1 MDKQVKQPAETKA
14 FGWRPQRCDR
24 VALIFQGGGALGA
37 YQAGVYQGLHEAG
50 IHPNWIAGISI
61 GAINAS
67 IMAGNVPGERL
78 EALRSF
84 WNKVTVHLPVDLLME
99 DRRETNPF
107 YRSVSSWWVST
118 FGVPGFFSPWQI
130 PAWFQTRGSAG
141 ATSIYDTGQ
150 LRQTLLDH
158 VDFDRINHGPVR
170 LSLGAVNVR
179 TGNFAFFDNKDIKIA
194 PEHVMASGALPPG
207 FPAVKIGN
215 EHYWDGGLVSNTPLT
230 YVLRNGAAIDTVVFQ
245 VDLFSAVGPLPQDLE
260 EVEERRKDITYSSRT
275 RLNTDLFLERHRL
288 RRAISD
294 LYARLPEEAKAD
306 PEIKKLEQ
314 HCSDYGVTIIHL
326 IYRNKQFRS
335 HSKDYEFSALSMH
348 EHWEAG
354 LRDARK
360 ALIAEDWRMP
370 PSAED
375 GLKVFDLDQR
385 TRSRRH
391 AI

>member
-1 MDKQVKQPAETKA
+1 MNIATQVTNPASAYSQKV
-14 FGWRPQRCDR
+14 F
-24 VALIFQGGGALGA
+24 VLQGGGALGS
-37 YQAGVYQGLHEAG
+37 YQAGAFQALREQN
-50 IHPNWIAGISI
+50 IEPDWIAGISI

-78 EALRSF
+78 EKLRSF
-84 WNKVTVHLPVDLLME
+84 WNKITIQLPVDILME
-99 DRRETNPF
+99 RQRETSPF
-107 YRSVSSWWVST
+107 YRTVSSWWVST

-130 PAWFQTRGSAG
+130 PAWVQGRGSAG
-141 ATSIYDTGQ
+141 ATSIYDTEQ

-179 TGNFAFFDNKDIKIA
+179 TGNFAFFDNRDIKIT
-194 PEHVMASGALPPG
+194 PEHIMASGALPPG
-207 FPAVKIGN
+207 FPAVKIGS
-215 EHYWDGGLVSNTPLT
+215 EQYWDGGLVSNTPLS
-230 YVLRNGAAIDTVVFQ
+230 YVLRNGADVDTVVFQ
-245 VDLFSAVGPLPQDLE
+245 VDLFSAVGSLPQDLE
-260 EVEERRKDITYSSRT
+260 QVEERRKDITYSSRT

-326 IYRNKQFRS
+326 IYRNKQFRA

-348 EHWEAG
+348 EHWKAG
-354 LRDARK
+354 LHDGRK
-360 ALIAEDWRMP
+360 ALLAEDWRVP
-370 PSAED
+370 PAAED

-385 TRSRRH
+385 TRARRNS
-391 AI
+391 A

>member
-1 MDKQVKQPAETKA
+1 MNIAAPLTNPASAYAQKV
-14 FGWRPQRCDR
+14 F
-24 VALIFQGGGALGA
+24 VLQGGGALGS
-37 YQAGVYQGLHEAG
+37 YQAGAFQALREQN
-50 IHPNWIAGISI
+50 IEPDWIAGISI

-78 EALRSF
+78 KALSSF

-118 FGVPGFFSPWQI
+118 FGVPGFFSPWQL
-130 PAWFQTRGSAG
+130 PTWFQTRGSAG
-141 ATSIYDTGQ
+141 ATSIYDTEQ

-179 TGNFAFFDNKDIKIA
+179 TGNFAFFDNKEIKIG

-230 YVLRNGAAIDTVVFQ
+230 YVLRNGADIDTVVFQ

-288 RRAISD
+288 RRAISE

-314 HCSDYGVTIIHL
+314 HCSDYGITIIHL

-360 ALIAEDWRMP
+360 ALVAEDWRMP

-391 AI
+391 SI

>member
-1 MDKQVKQPAETKA
+1 MNIAAPLTNPASAYAQKV
-14 FGWRPQRCDR
+14 F
-24 VALIFQGGGALGA
+24 VLQGGGALGS
-37 YQAGVYQGLHEAG
+37 YQAGAFQALREQN
-50 IHPNWIAGISI
+50 IEPDWIAGISI

-78 EALRSF
+78 EALSSF

-118 FGVPGFFSPWQI
+118 FGVPGFFSPWQL

-141 ATSIYDTGQ
+141 ATSIYDTEQ

-179 TGNFAFFDNKDIKIA
+179 TGNFAFFDNNEIKIG

-215 EHYWDGGLVSNTPLT
+215 EHYWDGGLVSNTPLS
-230 YVLRNGAAIDTVVFQ
+230 YVLRNAADIDTVVFQ
-245 VDLFSAVGPLPQDLE
+245 VDLFSAIGPLPQDLE

-288 RRAISD
+288 RRAISE

-360 ALIAEDWRMP
+360 ALVAEDWRMP

-391 AI
+391 SI

>member
-1 MDKQVKQPAETKA
+1 MNIAAPLTNPASAYAQKV
-14 FGWRPQRCDR
+14 F
-24 VALIFQGGGALGA
+24 VLQGGGALGS
-37 YQAGVYQGLHEAG
+37 YQAGAFQALREQN
-50 IHPNWIAGISI
+50 IEPDWIAGISI

-78 EALRSF
+78 KALSSF

-118 FGVPGFFSPWQI
+118 FGVPGFFSPWQL
-130 PAWFQTRGSAG
+130 PTWFQTRGSAG
-141 ATSIYDTGQ
+141 ATSIYDTEQ

-158 VDFDRINHGPVR
+158 VDFDRINHGPMR

-179 TGNFAFFDNKDIKIA
+179 TGNFAFFDNKEIKIG

-230 YVLRNGAAIDTVVFQ
+230 YVLRNGADIDTVVFQ

-288 RRAISD
+288 RRAISE

-360 ALIAEDWRMP
+360 ALVAEDWRMP

-391 AI
+391 SI

>member
-1 MDKQVKQPAETKA
+1 MNIAAPLTNPASAYAQKV
-14 FGWRPQRCDR
+14 F
-24 VALIFQGGGALGA
+24 VLQGGGALGS
-37 YQAGVYQGLHEAG
+37 YQAGAFQALREQN
-50 IHPNWIAGISI
+50 IEPDWIAGISI

-78 EALRSF
+78 KALSSF

-118 FGVPGFFSPWQI
+118 FGVPGFFSPWQL
-130 PAWFQTRGSAG
+130 PTWFQTRGSAG
-141 ATSIYDTGQ
+141 ATSIYDTEQ

-179 TGNFAFFDNKDIKIA
+179 TGNFAFFDNKEIKIG

-230 YVLRNGAAIDTVVFQ
+230 YVLRNGADIDTVVFQ

-288 RRAISD
+288 RRAISE

-360 ALIAEDWRMP
+360 ALVAEDWRMP

-391 AI
+391 SI

>member
-1 MDKQVKQPAETKA
+1 MNIAAQLTNPASAYAQKV
-14 FGWRPQRCDR
+14 F
-24 VALIFQGGGALGA
+24 VLQGGGALGS
-37 YQAGVYQGLHEAG
+37 YQAGAFQALREQN
-50 IHPNWIAGISI
+50 IEPDWIAGISI

-78 EALRSF
+78 KALSSF

-118 FGVPGFFSPWQI
+118 FGVPGFFSPWQL
-130 PAWFQTRGSAG
+130 PTWFQTRGSAG

-179 TGNFAFFDNKDIKIA
+179 TGNFAFFDNKEIKIG

-288 RRAISD
+288 RRAISE

-360 ALIAEDWRMP
+360 ALVAEDWRMP

-385 TRSRRH
+385 TQSRRH
-391 AI
+391 SI

>member
-1 MDKQVKQPAETKA
+1 MNIAAPLTNPASAYAQKV
-14 FGWRPQRCDR
+14 F
-24 VALIFQGGGALGA
+24 VLQGGGALGS
-37 YQAGVYQGLHEAG
+37 YQAGAFQALREQN
-50 IHPNWIAGISI
+50 IEPDWIAGISI

-78 EALRSF
+78 KALSSF

-118 FGVPGFFSPWQI
+118 FGVPGFFSPWQL
-130 PAWFQTRGSAG
+130 PTWFQTRGSAG
-141 ATSIYDTGQ
+141 ATSIYDTEQ

-179 TGNFAFFDNKDIKIA
+179 TGNFAFFDNKEIKIG

-215 EHYWDGGLVSNTPLT
+215 EHYWDGGLVSNTPLS
-230 YVLRNGAAIDTVVFQ
+230 YVLRNGADIDTVVFQ

-288 RRAISD
+288 RRAISE

-360 ALIAEDWRMP
+360 ALVAEDWRMP

-385 TRSRRH
+385 TQSRRH
-391 AI
+391 SI

>member
-1 MDKQVKQPAETKA
+1 MNIAAPLTTNPASAYVQKV
-14 FGWRPQRCDR
+14 F
-24 VALIFQGGGALGA
+24 VLQGGGALGS
-37 YQAGVYQGLHEAG
+37 YQAGAFEALREQN
-50 IHPNWIAGISI
+50 IEPDWIAGISI
-61 GAINAS
+61 GAINAA

-78 EALRSF
+78 EKLRSF
-84 WNKVTVHLPVDLLME
+84 WNKVSVQMPVDLLME
-99 DRRETNPF
+99 KQRSTNPF
-107 YRSVSSWWVST
+107 YRTVSSWWVST

-130 PAWFQTRGSAG
+130 PSWFQARGSAG
-141 ATSIYDTGQ
+141 ATSIYDTEQ

-179 TGNFAFFDNKDIKIA
+179 TGNFAFFDNRDVQIK

-207 FPAVKIGN
+207 FPAIKIGN
-215 EHYWDGGLVSNTPLT
+215 DYFWDGGLVSNTPLT
-230 YVLRNGAAIDTVVFQ
+230 YVLRNGADVDTVVFQ
-245 VDLFSAVGPLPQDLE
+245 VDLFSAAGPQPQDLE

-288 RRAISD
+288 RRTISE

-306 PEIKKLEQ
+306 PAIQKLKAQ
-314 HCSDYGVTIIHL
+314 CSDYGVTIIHL
-326 IYRNKQFRS
+326 IYRNKHFRS

-348 EHWEAG
+348 EHWETG

-360 ALIAEDWRMP
+360 ALLAEDWRVP

-375 GLKVFDLDQR
+375 GLKVYDIDQR

-391 AI
+391 SV

>member
-1 MDKQVKQPAETKA
+1 MNIAVP
-14 FGWRPQRCDR
+14 
-24 VALIFQGGGALGA
+24 LINSASAYSQKVFVLQGGGALGS
-37 YQAGVYQGLHEAG
+37 YQAGAFEALREQD
-50 IHPNWIAGISI
+50 IEPDWIAGISI
-61 GAINAS
+61 GAINAA

-78 EALRSF
+78 AQLRSF
-84 WNKVTVHLPVDLLME
+84 WNKVTIQLPVDVLME
-99 DRRETNPF
+99 RQRETSSF
-107 YRSVSSWWVST
+107 YRTVSSWWVST
-118 FGVPGFFSPWQI
+118 FGVPGFFSPWAI
-130 PAWFQTRGSAG
+130 PAWFQARGSAG
-141 ATSIYDTGQ
+141 ATSIYDTEQ

-179 TGNFAFFDNKDIKIA
+179 TGNFAFFDNRDTRIT
-194 PEHVMASGALPPG
+194 PEHIMASGALPPG
-207 FPAVKIGN
+207 FPAIKIGG

-230 YVLRNGAAIDTVVFQ
+230 YVLRNGADVDTVVFQ

-306 PEIKKLEQ
+306 PEIRKLEQ
-314 HCSDYGVTIIHL
+314 HCSNYGVTIIHL
-326 IYRNKQFRS
+326 IYRSKEFRA
-335 HSKDYEFSALSMH
+335 HSKDYEFSSLSMR

-360 ALIAEDWRMP
+360 ALAAEDWRTP

-375 GLKVFDLDQR
+375 GLKVFDLDR
-385 TRSRRH
+385 RSRSRRH
-391 AI
+391 SI

>member
-1 MDKQVKQPAETKA
+1 MNIAAPLTTNPASAYAQKV
-14 FGWRPQRCDR
+14 F
-24 VALIFQGGGALGA
+24 VLQGGGALGS
-37 YQAGVYQGLHEAG
+37 YQAGAFEALREQN
-50 IHPNWIAGISI
+50 IEPDWIAGISI
-61 GAINAS
+61 GAINAA

-78 EALRSF
+78 EKLRSF
-84 WNKVTVHLPVDLLME
+84 WNKVSVQMPVDLLME
-99 DRRETNPF
+99 KQRSTNPF
-107 YRSVSSWWVST
+107 YRTVSSWWVST

-130 PAWFQTRGSAG
+130 PSWFQARGSAG
-141 ATSIYDTGQ
+141 ATSIYDTEQ

-179 TGNFAFFDNKDIKIA
+179 TGNFAFFDNRDVQIK

-207 FPAVKIGN
+207 FPAIKIGS
-215 EHYWDGGLVSNTPLT
+215 EYYWDGGLVSNTPLT
-230 YVLRNGAAIDTVVFQ
+230 YVLRNGADVDTVVFQ
-245 VDLFSAVGPLPQDLE
+245 VDLFSAAGPQPQDLE

-288 RRAISD
+288 RRTISE

-306 PEIKKLEQ
+306 PAIQKLKAQ
-314 HCSDYGVTIIHL
+314 CSDYGVTIIHL

-348 EHWEAG
+348 EHWETG

-360 ALIAEDWRMP
+360 ALLAEDWRVP
-370 PSAED
+370 PNAED
-375 GLKVFDLDQR
+375 GLKVYDIDQR

-391 AI
+391 SV

>member
-1 MDKQVKQPAETKA
+1 MNIAAPLTNPASAYAQKV
-14 FGWRPQRCDR
+14 F
-24 VALIFQGGGALGA
+24 VLQGGGALGS
-37 YQAGVYQGLHEAG
+37 YQAGAFQALREQN
-50 IHPNWIAGISI
+50 IEPDWIAGISI

-78 EALRSF
+78 KALSSF

-118 FGVPGFFSPWQI
+118 FGVPGFFSPWQL
-130 PAWFQTRGSAG
+130 PTWFQTRGSAG
-141 ATSIYDTGQ
+141 ATSIYDTEQ

-179 TGNFAFFDNKDIKIA
+179 TGNFAFFDNKEIKIG

-230 YVLRNGAAIDTVVFQ
+230 YVLRNGADIDTVVFQ

-288 RRAISD
+288 RRAISE

-360 ALIAEDWRMP
+360 ALVAEDWRMP

>member
-1 MDKQVKQPAETKA
+1 MNIAAPLTNPASAYAQKV
-14 FGWRPQRCDR
+14 F
-24 VALIFQGGGALGA
+24 VLQGGGALGS
-37 YQAGVYQGLHEAG
+37 YQAGAFQALREQN
-50 IHPNWIAGISI
+50 IEPDWIAGISI

-78 EALRSF
+78 KALSSF

-118 FGVPGFFSPWQI
+118 FGVPGFFSPWQL
-130 PAWFQTRGSAG
+130 PTWFQTRGSAG
-141 ATSIYDTGQ
+141 ATSIYDTEQ

-179 TGNFAFFDNKDIKIA
+179 TGNFAFFDNKEIKIG

-215 EHYWDGGLVSNTPLT
+215 EHYWDGGLVSNTPLS
-230 YVLRNGAAIDTVVFQ
+230 YVLRNGADIDTVVFQ

-288 RRAISD
+288 RRAISE

-360 ALIAEDWRMP
+360 ALVAEDWRMP

-391 AI
+391 SI

>member
-1 MDKQVKQPAETKA
+1 MNIATQVTNPASAYAQKV
-14 FGWRPQRCDR
+14 F
-24 VALIFQGGGALGA
+24 VLQGGGALGS
-37 YQAGVYQGLHEAG
+37 YQAGAFQALREQN
-50 IHPNWIAGISI
+50 IEPDWIAGISI

-78 EALRSF
+78 KALSSF

-99 DRRETNPF
+99 NRRETNPF
-107 YRSVSSWWVST
+107 YRTVSSWWVST

-141 ATSIYDTGQ
+141 ATSIYDTEQ

-179 TGNFAFFDNKDIKIA
+179 TGNFAFFDNRDIKIG

-215 EHYWDGGLVSNTPLT
+215 EHYWDGGLVSNTPLS
-230 YVLRNGAAIDTVVFQ
+230 YVLRNGADIDTVVFQ

-294 LYARLPEEAKAD
+294 LYARLPEGAKAD

-360 ALIAEDWRMP
+360 ALIAEDWRTP

-385 TRSRRH
+385 RASRRH

>member
-1 MDKQVKQPAETKA
+1 MNIAAPLTNPASAYAQKV
-14 FGWRPQRCDR
+14 F
-24 VALIFQGGGALGA
+24 VLQGGGALGS
-37 YQAGVYQGLHEAG
+37 YQAGAFQALREQN
-50 IHPNWIAGISI
+50 IEPDWIAGISI

-78 EALRSF
+78 KALSSF

-118 FGVPGFFSPWQI
+118 FGVPGFFSPWQL
-130 PAWFQTRGSAG
+130 PTWFQTRGSAG
-141 ATSIYDTGQ
+141 ATSIYDTEQ

-179 TGNFAFFDNKDIKIA
+179 TGNFAFFDNKEIKIG

-207 FPAVKIGN
+207 FQAVKIGN

-230 YVLRNGAAIDTVVFQ
+230 YVLRNGADIDTVVFQ

-288 RRAISD
+288 RRAISE

-360 ALIAEDWRMP
+360 ALVAEDWRMP

-391 AI
+391 SI